1 MAKRVAVTEG
11 RSRKIEGFDVFVFTA
26 LTILFIVLVV
36 PFWSIIVTS
45 LSTNESYIR
54 QPFSLW
60 PGEFTW
66 ANYISVFARGS
77 GLLVA
82 YKNTIIVSVIGTVLG
97 MVVMT
102 MAAYA
107 LSRRFV
113 GKRAVFMYFICAMF
127 FSGGTIPTY
136 LNIKNLGLNNTFT
149 GIIMLTLCS
158 VGHVVIL
165 MKGFEGIPKELEES
179 ALLDGA
185 TQIQTFYK
193 VMLPLNKP
201 VIATY
206 SLFTFVDLWNGW
218 YWPTLL
224 LTDSNKSLL
233 QVYLRSILGV
243 NTILKAEAGGMGGG
257 QTFAIGVQMASVFAV
272 ILPIMMIYP
281 FIQKYFVKGIMVG
294 SVKM

>member
-1 MAKRVAVTEG
+1 MAKRLAVTEG
-11 RSRKIEGFDVFVFTA
+11 RSRKIEGFDVFVFVA
-26 LTILFIVLVV
+26 LTILFVVLVV

-82 YKNTIIVSVIGTVLG
+82 YKNTIIISAIGTVLG

-185 TQIQTFYK
+185 TQIQIFYK

-224 LTDSNKSLL
+224 LTDSSKSLL

>member
-1 MAKRVAVTEG
+1 MAKKNAAPPNRN
-11 RSRKIEGFDVFVFTA
+11 RKIDGFDVFVFII
-26 LTILFIVLVV
+26 LTILFVLLVV

-45 LSTNESYIR
+45 LSTNESYIK

-82 YKNTIIVSVIGTVLG
+82 YKNTIIVSIIGTVLG

-107 LSRRFV
+107 LSRQFV
-113 GKRAVFMYFICAMF
+113 GKRVVFMYFICAMF

-136 LNIKNLGLNNTFT
+136 LNIKNLNLNNSFT
-149 GIIMLTLCS
+149 GVIMLTLCS
-158 VGHVVIL
+158 VSHVIII

-179 ALLDGA
+179 ALIDGA
-185 TQIQTFYK
+185 TQIQTFFK
-193 VMLPLNKP
+193 VMIPLNKP

-218 YWPTLL
+218 YWPTLI
-224 LTDSNKSLL
+224 LTDSKKNLL
-233 QVYLRSILGV
+233 QVYLRSILGA
-243 NTILKAEAGGMGGG
+243 NNILKAEAGSVGAG

-272 ILPIMMIYP
+272 VLPIMLIYS

>member
-1 MAKRVAVTEG
+1 MAKKQAVLAD
-11 RSRKIEGFDVFVFTA
+11 RRRKIDGFDVFVFIT
-26 LTILFIVLVV
+26 LTLLFIILIV

-45 LSTNESYIR
+45 LSTNESYIK

-60 PGEFTW
+60 PGEFTL

-107 LSRRFV
+107 LSRRFT

-149 GIIMLTLCS
+149 GVIMLTLCS
-158 VGHVVIL
+158 VGHVVII

-185 TQIQTFYK
+185 TQLQVFHK

-218 YWPTLL
+218 YWPMLI
-224 LTDSNKSLL
+224 LTDSDKSLL
-233 QVYLRSILGV
+233 QVYLRNIV
-243 NTILKAEAGGMGGG
+243 NSASRIAGTADAVAGSSFSM
-257 QTFAIGVQMASVFAV
+257 GVQMACILVV
-272 ILPIMMIYP
+272 ILPVMLIYP
-281 FIQKYFVKGIMVG
+281 YVQKYFVKGIYVG

>member
-1 MAKRVAVTEG
+1 MAKKNAAPPNRN
-11 RSRKIEGFDVFVFTA
+11 RKIDGFDVFVFII
-26 LTILFIVLVV
+26 LTILFVLLVV

-45 LSTNESYIR
+45 LSTNESYIK

-82 YKNTIIVSVIGTVLG
+82 YKNTIIVSIIGTVLG

-107 LSRRFV
+107 LSRQFV
-113 GKRAVFMYFICAMF
+113 GKRVVFMYFICAMF

-136 LNIKNLGLNNTFT
+136 LNIKNLNLNNSFT
-149 GIIMLTLCS
+149 GVIMLTLCS
-158 VGHVVIL
+158 VSHVIII

-179 ALLDGA
+179 ALIDGA
-185 TQIQTFYK
+185 TQIQTFFK
-193 VMLPLNKP
+193 VMIPLNKP

-218 YWPTLL
+218 YWPTLI
-224 LTDSNKSLL
+224 LTDSKKNLL
-233 QVYLRSILGV
+233 QVYLRSILGA
-243 NTILKAEAGGMGGG
+243 NYILKAEAGSVGAG

-272 ILPIMMIYP
+272 VLPIMLIYP

>member
-1 MAKRVAVTEG
+1 MATNGRRLRPKRKKLTT
-11 RSRKIEGFDVFVFTA
+11 FDIIVFCV
-26 LTILFIVLVV
+26 LTLLFIILVV

-60 PGEFTW
+60 PGEFTL
-66 ANYISVFARGS
+66 ANYLSVFARGG

-82 YKNTIIVSVIGTVLG
+82 YKNTIIISVIGTFVG
-97 MVVMT
+97 MLFMT

-107 LSRRFV
+107 MSRKFP
-113 GKRAVFMYFICAMF
+113 GKRGIFMYFLFAMF
-127 FSGGTIPTY
+127 FGGGTIPTY

-149 GIIMLTLCS
+149 GVIMLTLCS
-158 VGHVVIL
+158 VGHMIIL
-165 MKGFEGIPKELEES
+165 MKGFEGIPKEMEE
-179 ALLDGA
+179 AAVIDGA
-185 TQIQTFYK
+185 SQITIFFK

-218 YWPTLL
+218 YWPSIL
-224 LTDSNKSLL
+224 LTDSKKNLL
-233 QVYLRSILGV
+233 QVYLRSILGA
-243 NTILKAEAGGMGGG
+243 NSILKAEAGGVGGG

-272 ILPIMMIYP
+272 VLPIMLIYP
-281 FIQKYFVKGIMVG
+281 YIQKYFVKGIMVG

>member
-1 MAKRVAVTEG
+1 MEG
-11 RSRKIEGFDVFVFTA
+11 RKKKISSFDILVFA
-26 LTILFIVLVV
+26 ILTLLVIVLIV

-45 LSTNESYIR
+45 FSTNEAYIR

-66 ANYISVFARGS
+66 ANYISVFARGK
-77 GLLVA
+77 GLIVA
-82 YKNTIIVSVIGTVLG
+82 YKNTIIVSAMGTLVG
-97 MVVMT
+97 MAFMT
-102 MAAYA
+102 MAAYG
-107 LSRRFV
+107 LSRNFP
-113 GKRAVFMYFICAMF
+113 GKRIIFMYFLFAMF
-127 FSGGTIPTY
+127 FGGGTIPTY
-136 LNIKNLGLNNTFT
+136 LNMKNLHLNNSLT
-149 GIIMLTLCS
+149 GVIMLSLCS
-158 VGHVVIL
+158 VSYVIII

-179 ALLDGA
+179 ALIDGA
-185 TQIQTFYK
+185 TQVQTFYK

-206 SLFTFVDLWNGW
+206 SLFTFVNFWNSW

-224 LTDSNKSLL
+224 ITDAKKNLL
-233 QVYLRSILGV
+233 QVYLRSIMGTVNILQSDLG
-243 NTILKAEAGGMGGG
+243 NASSG

-272 ILPIMMIYP
+272 ILPIMLIYP

>member
-1 MAKRVAVTEG
+1 MKIKQKRKRLST
-11 RSRKIEGFDVFVFTA
+11 FDIVVFA
-26 LTILFIVLVV
+26 ILTVLFLILII

-45 LSTNESYIR
+45 FSTNEAYINK
-54 QPFSLW
+54 PFSLW
-60 PGEFTW
+60 PLEFTW

-82 YKNTIIVSVIGTVLG
+82 YRNTILVSIAGTILG

-102 MAAYA
+102 MAAYG
-107 LSRRFV
+107 LSRQFP
-113 GKRAVFMYFICAMF
+113 GKRVVFMYFLFAMF
-127 FSGGTIPTY
+127 FGGGTIPTY

-149 GIIMLTLCS
+149 GVIMLTLCS
-158 VGHVVIL
+158 VGHVIII
-165 MKGFEGIPKELEES
+165 MKGFEGIPKELEEA
-179 ALLDGA
+179 ALIDGA

-201 VIATY
+201 VLATY

-218 YWPTLL
+218 YWPTIL
-224 LTDSNKSLL
+224 LTDTKKNLL
-233 QVYLRSILGV
+233 QVYLRSILGA
-243 NTILKAEAGGMGGG
+243 NNILKAETGSVGAG

-272 ILPIMMIYP
+272 VLPVMLIYP
-281 FIQKYFVKGIMVG
+281 YVQKYFVKGIMVG

>member
-1 MAKRVAVTEG
+1 MAKKTAAPN
-11 RSRKIEGFDVFVFTA
+11 RKRKLDGFDVFVFIT
-26 LTILFIVLVV
+26 LTLLFIVLVV

-45 LSTNESYIR
+45 FSTNEAYIK

-60 PGEFTW
+60 PKEFTW
-66 ANYISVFARGS
+66 SNYISVFARGS

-107 LSRRFV
+107 LSRKFP
-113 GKRAVFMYFICAMF
+113 GKRAVFMYFICSMF

-136 LNIKNLGLNNTFT
+136 LNIKNLELNNTFT
-149 GIIMLTLCS
+149 GVIMLTLCS
-158 VGHVVIL
+158 VGHVVII

-179 ALLDGA
+179 ALIDGA
-185 TQIQTFYK
+185 TQIQTFFK
-193 VMLPLNKP
+193 VMIPLNKP

-224 LTDSNKSLL
+224 LTDSKKNLL
-233 QVYLRSILGV
+233 QVYLRSILGA
-243 NTILKAEAGGMGGG
+243 NNILKAEAGGIGGG

-272 ILPIMMIYP
+272 VLPIMLIYP

>member
-1 MAKRVAVTEG
+1 MEG
-11 RSRKIEGFDVFVFTA
+11 RKKKLSSFDILVFA
-26 LTILFIVLVV
+26 ILTLLVIVLIV

-45 LSTNESYIR
+45 FSTNEAYIR

-66 ANYISVFARGS
+66 ANYVNVFARGK
-77 GLLVA
+77 GLIIA
-82 YKNTIIVSVIGTVLG
+82 YKNTIIVSAIGTVVG
-97 MVVMT
+97 MAFMT

-107 LSRRFV
+107 LSRNFP
-113 GKRAVFMYFICAMF
+113 GKRFIFMYFLFAMF
-127 FSGGTIPTY
+127 FGGGTIPTY
-136 LNIKNLGLNNTFT
+136 LNMRNLRLNNSLA
-149 GIIMLTLCS
+149 GVILLTLCH
-158 VGHVVIL
+158 VGYVIII

-179 ALLDGA
+179 ALIDGA
-185 TQIQTFYK
+185 TQVQTFYK

-206 SLFTFVDLWNGW
+206 SLFSFVDFWNSW

-224 LTDSNKSLL
+224 ITDSKKNLL
-233 QVYLRSILGV
+233 QVYLRSIIGTV
-243 NTILKAEAGGMGGG
+243 NVLLSDTGNVGSG
-257 QTFAIGVQMASVFAV
+257 QTFAIGVQMASVFAI
-272 ILPIMMIYP
+272 ILPIMLIYP

>member
-1 MAKRVAVTEG
+1 MAKKAAAAPN
-11 RSRKIEGFDVFVFTA
+11 RKRKVDGFDVVVFIT
-26 LTILFIVLVV
+26 LTILFIVLVI

-45 LSTNESYIR
+45 LSTNEAYIK

-60 PGEFTW
+60 PKELTW

-77 GLLVA
+77 GLIVA
-82 YKNTIIVSVIGTVLG
+82 YKNTIIVSIIGTVLG

-107 LSRRFV
+107 LSRKFM
-113 GKRAVFMYFICAMF
+113 GKRVVFMYFLCAMF

-136 LNIKNLGLNNTFT
+136 LNIRNLELNNTFT
-149 GIIMLTLCS
+149 GVIMLTLCS
-158 VGHVVIL
+158 VSHVIII

-179 ALLDGA
+179 ALIDGA
-185 TQIQTFYK
+185 TQVQTFFK
-193 VMLPLNKP
+193 IMIPLNKP

-224 LTDSNKSLL
+224 LTDSKKNLL
-233 QVYLRSILGV
+233 QVYLRSILGA
-243 NTILKAEAGGMGGG
+243 NNILKAEAGSVGVG

-272 ILPIMMIYP
+272 VLPIMLIYP

>member
-1 MAKRVAVTEG
+1 MEG
-11 RSRKIEGFDVFVFTA
+11 RKKKISSFDILVFA
-26 LTILFIVLVV
+26 ILTLLVLVLIV

-45 LSTNESYIR
+45 FSTNEAYIR

-66 ANYISVFARGS
+66 ANYISVFARGK
-77 GLLVA
+77 GLIVA
-82 YKNTIIVSVIGTVLG
+82 YKNTIIVSAMGTLVG
-97 MVVMT
+97 MAFMT

-107 LSRRFV
+107 LSRNFP
-113 GKRAVFMYFICAMF
+113 GKRIIFMYFLFAMF
-127 FSGGTIPTY
+127 FGGGTIPTY
-136 LNIKNLGLNNTFT
+136 LNMKNLHLNNSLT
-149 GIIMLTLCS
+149 GVIMLSLCS
-158 VGHVVIL
+158 VSYVIII

-179 ALLDGA
+179 ALIDGA
-185 TQIQTFYK
+185 TQVQTFYK

-206 SLFTFVDLWNGW
+206 SLFTFVNFWNSW

-224 LTDSNKSLL
+224 ITDSKKNLL
-233 QVYLRSILGV
+233 QVYLRSIIGTV
-243 NTILKAEAGGMGGG
+243 NILQSDAGNVGSG
-257 QTFAIGVQMASVFAV
+257 QTFAIGVQMASVFAI
-272 ILPIMMIYP
+272 ILPIMLIYP

>member
-1 MAKRVAVTEG
+1 MEG
-11 RSRKIEGFDVFVFTA
+11 RKKKISSFDILVFA
-26 LTILFIVLVV
+26 ILTLLVIVLIV

-45 LSTNESYIR
+45 FSTNEAYIR

-66 ANYISVFARGS
+66 ANYVNVFARGK
-77 GLLVA
+77 GLIIA
-82 YKNTIIVSVIGTVLG
+82 YKNTIIVSAIGTLVG
-97 MVVMT
+97 MAFMT

-107 LSRRFV
+107 LSRSFP
-113 GKRAVFMYFICAMF
+113 GKRFIFMYFLFAMF
-127 FSGGTIPTY
+127 FGGGTIPTY
-136 LNIKNLGLNNTFT
+136 LNMRNLRLNNSLA
-149 GIIMLTLCS
+149 GVIMLTLCH
-158 VGHVVIL
+158 VGYVIII

-179 ALLDGA
+179 ALIDGA
-185 TQIQTFYK
+185 TQVQTFYK

-206 SLFTFVDLWNGW
+206 SLFTFVDFWNSW

-224 LTDSNKSLL
+224 ITDSKKNLL
-233 QVYLRSILGV
+233 QVYLRSIIGTV
-243 NTILKAEAGGMGGG
+243 NILQSDAGNVGSG
-257 QTFAIGVQMASVFAV
+257 QTFAIGVQMASVFAI
-272 ILPIMMIYP
+272 ILPIMLIYP

>member
-1 MAKRVAVTEG
+1 MEG
-11 RSRKIEGFDVFVFTA
+11 RKKKISSFDILVFA
-26 LTILFIVLVV
+26 ILTLLVIVLIV

-45 LSTNESYIR
+45 FSTNEAYIR

-66 ANYISVFARGS
+66 ANYVNVFARGK
-77 GLLVA
+77 GLIIA
-82 YKNTIIVSVIGTVLG
+82 YKNTIIVSAIGTLVG
-97 MVVMT
+97 MAFMT

-107 LSRRFV
+107 LSRSFP
-113 GKRAVFMYFICAMF
+113 GKRFIFMYFLFAMF
-127 FSGGTIPTY
+127 FGGGTIPTY
-136 LNIKNLGLNNTFT
+136 LNMRNLRLNNSLA
-149 GIIMLTLCS
+149 GVILLTLCH
-158 VGHVVIL
+158 VGYVIII

-179 ALLDGA
+179 ALIDGA
-185 TQIQTFYK
+185 TQVQTFYK

-206 SLFTFVDLWNGW
+206 SLFSFVDFWNSW

-224 LTDSNKSLL
+224 ITDSKKNLL
-233 QVYLRSILGV
+233 QVYLRSIIGTV
-243 NTILKAEAGGMGGG
+243 NILQSDAGNVGSG
-257 QTFAIGVQMASVFAV
+257 QTFAIGVQMASVFAI
-272 ILPIMMIYP
+272 ILPIMLIYP

>member
-1 MAKRVAVTEG
+1 MEG
-11 RSRKIEGFDVFVFTA
+11 RKKKISSFDIFVFA
-26 LTILFIVLVV
+26 ILTLLVIVLVV

-45 LSTNESYIR
+45 FSTNEAYIR

-66 ANYISVFARGS
+66 ANYVNVFARGK
-77 GLLVA
+77 GLIIA
-82 YKNTIIVSVIGTVLG
+82 YKNTIIVSAIGTLVG
-97 MVVMT
+97 MAFMT

-107 LSRRFV
+107 LSRSFP
-113 GKRAVFMYFICAMF
+113 GKRFIFMYFLFAMF
-127 FSGGTIPTY
+127 FGGGTIPTY
-136 LNIKNLGLNNTFT
+136 LNMRNLRLNNSLA
-149 GIIMLTLCS
+149 GVIMLTLCH
-158 VGHVVIL
+158 VGYVIII

-179 ALLDGA
+179 ALIDGA
-185 TQIQTFYK
+185 TQVQTFYK

-206 SLFTFVDLWNGW
+206 SLFTFVDFWNSW

-224 LTDSNKSLL
+224 ITDSKKNLL
-233 QVYLRSILGV
+233 QVYLRSIIGTV
-243 NTILKAEAGGMGGG
+243 NILQSDAGNVGSG
-257 QTFAIGVQMASVFAV
+257 QTFAIGVQMASVFAI
-272 ILPIMMIYP
+272 ILPIMLIYP

>member
-1 MAKRVAVTEG
+1 MAKRVTVTEG

-82 YKNTIIVSVIGTVLG
+82 YKNTIIISVIGTVLG

>member
-1 MAKRVAVTEG
+1 MAKKNAENVSRH
-11 RSRKIEGFDVFVFTA
+11 RKIDGFDIFVFIT
-26 LTILFIVLVV
+26 LTVLFLILII

-45 LSTNESYIR
+45 FSTNEAYIK

-60 PGEFTW
+60 PKEFTW

-82 YKNTIIVSVIGTVLG
+82 YKNTIIVSAIGTVLG

-107 LSRRFV
+107 LSRQFI
-113 GKRAVFMYFICAMF
+113 GKRVVFMYFLCAMF

-158 VGHVVIL
+158 VGHVIIL

-179 ALLDGA
+179 ALIDGA
-185 TQIQTFYK
+185 TQVQTFYK
-193 VMLPLNKP
+193 VMIPLNKP

-224 LTDSNKSLL
+224 LTDSKKNLL
-233 QVYLRSILGV
+233 QVYLRAILGA
-243 NTILKAEAGGMGGG
+243 NNILKAEAGGVGGG

-272 ILPIMMIYP
+272 ILPIMLIYP

>member
-1 MAKRVAVTEG
+1 MEG
-11 RSRKIEGFDVFVFTA
+11 RKKKISSFDILVFA
-26 LTILFIVLVV
+26 ILTLLVIVLIV

-45 LSTNESYIR
+45 FSTNEAYIR

-60 PGEFTW
+60 PTEFTW
-66 ANYISVFARGS
+66 ANYVSVFARGK

-97 MVVMT
+97 MAFMT

-107 LSRRFV
+107 LSRNFP
-113 GKRAVFMYFICAMF
+113 GKRIIFMYFLFAMF
-127 FSGGTIPTY
+127 FGGGTIPTY
-136 LNIKNLGLNNTFT
+136 LNMRNLKLNNSLV
-149 GIIMLTLCS
+149 GVIMLALCH
-158 VGHVVIL
+158 VGYVIII

-179 ALLDGA
+179 ALIDGA
-185 TQIQTFYK
+185 TQVQTFYK

-206 SLFTFVDLWNGW
+206 SLFTFVDFWNSW

-224 LTDSNKSLL
+224 ITDSKKNLL
-233 QVYLRSILGV
+233 QVYLRSIIGTV
-243 NTILKAEAGGMGGG
+243 NILQSDVGNAGSG
-257 QTFAIGVQMASVFAV
+257 QTFAIGVQMASVFAI
-272 ILPIMMIYP
+272 ILPIMLIYP

>member
-1 MAKRVAVTEG
+1 MAKIKEK
-11 RSRKIEGFDVFVFTA
+11 RKKLSAFDIAVFVI
-26 LTILFIVLVV
+26 LTILFLLLVI

-45 LSTNESYIR
+45 LSTNEAYIE

-60 PGEFTW
+60 PKEFTW
-66 ANYISVFARGS
+66 ANYLSVFARGS
-77 GLLVA
+77 GLLIA

-107 LSRRFV
+107 LSRKFP
-113 GKRAVFMYFICAMF
+113 GKRAVFMYFLVAMF
-127 FSGGTIPTY
+127 FGGGTIPTY
-136 LNIKNLGLNNTFT
+136 LNIKNLGLNNTFN
-149 GIIMLTLCS
+149 GVIMLTLCS
-158 VGHVVIL
+158 VGHVIIL
-165 MKGFEGIPKELEES
+165 MKGFEGIPKEMEE
-179 ALLDGA
+179 AAVIDGA
-185 TQIQTFYK
+185 TQIQTFCQ

-218 YWPTLL
+218 YWPTIL
-224 LTDSNKSLL
+224 LTDSKKNLL
-233 QVYLRSILGV
+233 QVYLRSILGA
-243 NTILKAEAGGMGGG
+243 NSILKAEVGSVGAG

-272 ILPIMMIYP
+272 VLPVMLIYP
-281 FIQKYFVKGIMVG
+281 YVQKYFVKGIMVG

>member
-1 MAKRVAVTEG
+1 MAKKQAVLAE
-11 RSRKIEGFDVFVFTA
+11 RKRKLDGFDVFVFIT
-26 LTILFIVLVV
+26 LTLLFIVLIV

-45 LSTNESYIR
+45 LSTNESYIK

-60 PGEFTW
+60 PGEFTL

-107 LSRRFV
+107 LSRKFT

-149 GIIMLTLCS
+149 GVIMLTLCS

-185 TQIQTFYK
+185 TQLQVFYK

-243 NTILKAEAGGMGGG
+243 NAILKAETGGIGGG
-257 QTFAIGVQMASVFAV
+257 QTFATGVQMASVFAV
-272 ILPIMMIYP
+272 MLPIMMIYP
-281 FIQKYFVKGIMVG
+281 FVQKYFVKGIMVG

>member
-1 MAKRVAVTEG
+1 MEG
-11 RSRKIEGFDVFVFTA
+11 RKKKISSFDILVFA
-26 LTILFIVLVV
+26 ILTLLVIVLVV

-45 LSTNESYIR
+45 FSTNEAYIR

-66 ANYISVFARGS
+66 ANYVNVFARGK
-77 GLLVA
+77 GLIIA
-82 YKNTIIVSVIGTVLG
+82 YKNTIIVSAIGTLVG
-97 MVVMT
+97 MAFMT

-107 LSRRFV
+107 LSRSFP
-113 GKRAVFMYFICAMF
+113 GKRFIFMYFLFAMF
-127 FSGGTIPTY
+127 FGGGTIPTY
-136 LNIKNLGLNNTFT
+136 LNMRNLRLNNSLA
-149 GIIMLTLCS
+149 GVIMLTLCH
-158 VGHVVIL
+158 VGYVIII

-179 ALLDGA
+179 ALIDGA
-185 TQIQTFYK
+185 TQVQTFYK

-206 SLFTFVDLWNGW
+206 SLFTFVDFWNSW

-224 LTDSNKSLL
+224 ITDSKKNLL
-233 QVYLRSILGV
+233 QVYLRSIIGTV
-243 NTILKAEAGGMGGG
+243 NILQSDAGNVGSG
-257 QTFAIGVQMASVFAV
+257 QTFAIGVQMASVFAI
-272 ILPIMMIYP
+272 ILPIMLIYP

>member
-82 YKNTIIVSVIGTVLG
+82 YKNTIIISVIGTVLG

>member
-1 MAKRVAVTEG
+1 MEG
-11 RSRKIEGFDVFVFTA
+11 RKKKISSFDILVFVI
-26 LTILFIVLVV
+26 LTLLVIVLIV

-45 LSTNESYIR
+45 FSTNEAYIR

-66 ANYISVFARGS
+66 ANYISVFARGK
-77 GLLVA
+77 GLIIA
-82 YKNTIIVSVIGTVLG
+82 YKNTIIVSAIGTLVG
-97 MVVMT
+97 MAFMT

-107 LSRRFV
+107 LSRSFP
-113 GKRAVFMYFICAMF
+113 GKRIIFMYFLFAMF
-127 FSGGTIPTY
+127 FGGGTIPTY
-136 LNIKNLGLNNTFT
+136 LNMRNLRLNNSLA
-149 GIIMLTLCS
+149 GVIMLTLCH
-158 VGHVVIL
+158 VGYVIII

-179 ALLDGA
+179 ALIDGA

-206 SLFTFVDLWNGW
+206 SLFSFVDFWNSW

-224 LTDSNKSLL
+224 ITDSKKNLL
-233 QVYLRSILGV
+233 QVYLRSIIGTV
-243 NTILKAEAGGMGGG
+243 NILQSDAGNVGSG
-257 QTFAIGVQMASVFAV
+257 QTFAIGVQMASVFAI
-272 ILPIMMIYP
+272 ILPIMLIYP

>member
-1 MAKRVAVTEG
+1 MAKLKQK
-11 RSRKIEGFDVFVFTA
+11 RKKLSTFDIIVFIV
-26 LTILFIVLVV
+26 LTILFLLLVI

-45 LSTNESYIR
+45 LSTNEAYIE

-60 PGEFTW
+60 PKEFTW

-77 GLLVA
+77 GLLIA
-82 YKNTIIVSVIGTVLG
+82 YKNTIIVSVIGTLLG

-107 LSRRFV
+107 LSRKFP
-113 GKRAVFMYFICAMF
+113 GKRAVFMYFLVAMF
-127 FSGGTIPTY
+127 FGGGTIPTY
-136 LNIKNLGLNNTFT
+136 LNIKNLGLNNTFN
-149 GIIMLTLCS
+149 GVIMLTLCS
-158 VGHVVIL
+158 VGHVIIL
-165 MKGFEGIPKELEES
+165 MKGFEGIPKEMEE
-179 ALLDGA
+179 AAVIDGA
-185 TQIQTFYK
+185 TQIQTFCR

-218 YWPTLL
+218 YWPTIL
-224 LTDSNKSLL
+224 LTDSKKNLL
-233 QVYLRSILGV
+233 QVYLRSILGA
-243 NTILKAEAGGMGGG
+243 NSILKAEAGSVGAG

-272 ILPIMMIYP
+272 VLPVMLIYP
-281 FIQKYFVKGIMVG
+281 YVQKYFVKGIMVG

>member
-1 MAKRVAVTEG
+1 MAKKNAAPPNRN
-11 RSRKIEGFDVFVFTA
+11 RKIDGFDIFVFIT
-26 LTILFIVLVV
+26 LTILFVMLVV

-45 LSTNESYIR
+45 LSTNESYIK

-60 PGEFTW
+60 PGELTW

-82 YKNTIIVSVIGTVLG
+82 YKNTIIVSIIGTVLG

-107 LSRRFV
+107 LSRKFV

-136 LNIKNLGLNNTFT
+136 LNIKNLHLNDTFT
-149 GIIMLTLCS
+149 GVIMLTLCS
-158 VGHVVIL
+158 VSHVIII

-179 ALLDGA
+179 ALIDGA
-185 TQIQTFYK
+185 TQIQTFFK
-193 VMLPLNKP
+193 VMIPLNKP

-218 YWPTLL
+218 YWPTLI
-224 LTDSNKSLL
+224 LTDSKKNLL
-233 QVYLRSILGV
+233 QVYLRSILGA
-243 NTILKAEAGGMGGG
+243 NNILKAEAGSVGAG

-272 ILPIMMIYP
+272 VLPIMLIYP